1 MNLSIICCHFY
12 FRKWFWKICHG
23 RWQLLKTMFRKLKRP
38 GRIWIQLRRCT
49 QKQNY
54 NSSCRNI
61 LITLLQ
67 NIKNRD
73 KLKTESDAAKRRAE
87 DLNTLLCQTIKT
99 PLIGGDHS
107 KHYSSSLDIDRLLLG
122 IAKTR
127 SFIICLTKHAFMPA
141 KPYEINIISNVLLAQ
156 QHLKTEDCTM
166 Q

>member
-1 MNLSIICCHFY
+1 MNLSIIFVEFFY
-12 FRKWFWKICHG
+12 FRTWFWKICHG
-23 RWQLLKTMFRKLKRP
+23 RLQLLKTMFRKLKKP

-54 NSSCRNI
+54 SSSCRKWII

-99 PLIGGDHS
+99 PLIGGGHS

-127 SFIICLTKHAFMPA
+127 SFIICHTKHAFMA
-141 KPYEINIISNVLLAQ
+141 KP
-156 QHLKTEDCTM
+156 
-166 Q
+166 

>member
-1 MNLSIICCHFY
+1 MNLSIISWLFFY
-12 FRKWFWKICHG
+12 FRTWFWKICHG
-23 RWQLLKTMFRKLKRP
+23 RWQLLRTMFRKLKKP
-38 GRIWIQLRRCT
+38 GKDSVLSRCI

-54 NSSCRNI
+54 SSSCRKWII

-99 PLIGGDHS
+99 PLIGGGHS

-127 SFIICLTKHAFMPA
+127 SFIICPTKHAFMPA
-141 KPYEINIISNVLLAQ
+141 KPYEINIISQTFYKLSS
-156 QHLKTEDCTM
+156 T
-166 Q
+166 